1 MPTEKENK
9 LPGLDKYI
17 LMHCAK
23 QELSLID
30 LESGS
35 TESPEQNPMRT
46 ILRQNVLN
54 QMYFEDLQF
63 SSTIH
68 LMN

>member
-1 MPTEKENK
+1 MPTETENK

-30 LESGS
+30 LESGI
-35 TESPEQNPMRT
+35 TESPE
-46 ILRQNVLN
+46 
-54 QMYFEDLQF
+54 
-63 SSTIH
+63 
-68 LMN
+68 